1 MNAFALAGALTGLS
15 SLGSGIF
22 VFSRAPTQKLNQ
34 LWLGFSVAVTSWG
47 FGSMWIALEGDPTR
61 ALLAWR
67 LSFAFGVLGIAIL
80 FFRLVCTFCQ
90 VRYPR
95 LLLVAY
101 TLGLFHIPIIFTDV
115 FFSEVRLAFSSFY
128 YAVPGPFFPVF
139 VVFWVGLIA
148 VGHRILWMAFRDAS
162 PLRRK
167 QIASFSLAT
176 ALGFVGGSLSYL
188 PFYHIDLYPWG
199 HFAIPIGQLMMAY
212 AMLKYR
218 VMDVA
223 LVLEKGLS
231 FLAVF
236 AVAGI
241 PALAVLTWAQVVYF
255 GGINVQFTLMLASLF
270 LIVALGSF
278 TLRRRTEQVVGQ
290 TLFKGR
296 YETAA
301 TLSTF
306 SRALVTI
313 LDFKAL
319 TQTIVNTLVQV
330 MALRSALLFILDHE
344 KPLFVQIAS
353 AGKLRNSQL
362 PVSFK
367 KNDSL
372 PSLLHVK
379 PTTLVREELEYL
391 NHAGEFTD
399 VVQALHTLEAEVCVP
414 LMNKGRLLGFC
425 LLGERSGYDSYSNDD
440 LELLTTLAHEA
451 AIALDNAI
459 LYEDLKRSQSLLW
472 RTDRLRSLEI
482 MAGGF
487 AHEIRNPLTSI
498 KTFVELA
505 PDRSGDQDFLR
516 HFGTVVFEDVAR
528 IERLT
533 QEIMDYAR
541 QEGPQLQE
549 EDLNDIVSSCLYLFE
564 VRTGGKPLS
573 VEKQLHAGLPSVK
586 VDRRQMKQV
595 LLNMFFNALESMLP
609 DGGTLRVRT
618 HFLAKGNQD
627 HHVQVEIEDTGC
639 GIHSDN
645 LEHIFDPFF
654 TTKHESRE
662 REGTG
667 LGLTIAHQIIREHGG
682 KIEVQS
688 ILNQGST
695 FLVTLPTSPTSLQG
709 EAKSVIQ
716 HNEE

>member
-34 LWLGFSVAVTSWG
+34 LWLAFSVAVTSWG
-47 FGSMWIALEGDPTR
+47 FGSMWIALEIDPTR

-67 LSFAFGVLGIAIL
+67 LSFAFGVLGISIL

-95 LLLVAY
+95 LLVVVYGIGFLQLPV
-101 TLGLFHIPIIFTDV
+101 IFTDV
-115 FFSEVRLAFSSFY
+115 FFSGVRLAFSSFY

-139 VVFWVGLIA
+139 VVFWFGLIA
-148 VGHRILWMAFRDAS
+148 VGHRVLWKAYREAS

-176 ALGFVGGSLSYL
+176 ALGFTGGSFSYL

-199 HFAIPIGQLMMAY
+199 HFAIPIGQTMMAY

-223 LVLEKGLS
+223 VVLEKGLS
-231 FLAVF
+231 FLTVF

-241 PALAVLTWAQVVYF
+241 PALGALTWAQVVYF
-255 GGINVQFTLMLASLF
+255 GGVNIQFTLMLASLF
-270 LIVALGSF
+270 LIVALGPF
-278 TLRRRTEQVVGQ
+278 TLMRRTEQVVGQ

-296 YETAA
+296 HQTAES
-301 TLSTF
+301 LSTF

-319 TQTIVNTLVQV
+319 TQTIVNTLVHV
-330 MALRSALLFILDHE
+330 MALRSALLYILDQE

-353 AGKLRNSQL
+353 AGKLRTVQGSL
-362 PVSFK
+362 SFK

-372 PSLLHVK
+372 PALLNAK

-391 NHAGEFTD
+391 NQAGEFSD
-399 VVQALHTLEAEVCVP
+399 VIQTMQNLEAEVCVP

-425 LLGERSGYDSYSNDD
+425 LLGARSGFDSYSNDD

-451 AIALDNAI
+451 AIALDNAL

-533 QEIMDYAR
+533 QEILDYAR
-541 QEGPQLQE
+541 QEGPRLQE
-549 EDLNDIVSSCLYLFE
+549 EDLNEIVNSCLYLFE
-564 VRTGGKPLS
+564 VRAGGKPLI
-573 VEKQLHAGLPSVK
+573 VEKQFHSGLPSVK
-586 VDRRQMKQV
+586 VDRQQMKQV
-595 LLNMFFNALESMLP
+595 FLNVLFNALESMLP
-609 DGGTLRVRT
+609 DGGTLRVKT

-654 TTKHESRE
+654 TTKHESHE

-688 ILNQGST
+688 IPSQGST
-695 FLVTLPTSPTSLQG
+695 FLVTLPTSAKSFQG
-709 EAKSVIQ
+709 EVKRAIPS
-716 HNEE
+716 

>member
-34 LWLGFSVAVTSWG
+34 LWLAFSVAVTSWG

-67 LSFAFGVLGIAIL
+67 LSFAFGVLGIAIG

-90 VRYPR
+90 VSYPR
-95 LLLVAY
+95 LLLGVY
-101 TLGLFHIPIIFTDV
+101 GLGLLQLPVIFTDF
-115 FFSEVRLAFSSFY
+115 FFSGVRLAFSSFF
-128 YAVPGPFFPVF
+128 YAVPGRFFPAF

-148 VGHRILWMAFRDAS
+148 IGHRILWKAFREAS

-167 QIASFSLAT
+167 QIASFSFAT
-176 ALGFVGGSLSYL
+176 ALGFTGGSLSYL

-199 HFAIPIGQLMMAY
+199 HFAIPIGQIMMAY

-223 LVLEKGLS
+223 IVLEKGLS
-231 FLAVF
+231 FLTVF

-241 PALAVLTWAQVVYF
+241 PALGVLTWAQVVYF
-255 GGINVQFTLMLASLF
+255 GGINIQFTLMLASLF

-296 YETAA
+296 HQTAE
-301 TLSTF
+301 TLSAF

-319 TQTIVNTLVQV
+319 TQTIVDTLVHV
-330 MALRSALLFILDHE
+330 MALRSALLFILDQE
-344 KPLFVQIAS
+344 KPFFVQIAS
-353 AGKLRNSQL
+353 AGTLTPAQGS
-362 PVSFK
+362 VSFK
-367 KNDSL
+367 KHDAL
-372 PSLLHVK
+372 PALLHAK

-391 NHAGEFTD
+391 NQAGEFSD
-399 VVQALHTLEAEVCVP
+399 VIQTMQKLEAEICVP

-425 LLGERSGYDSYSNDD
+425 LLGERSGFESYSNDD

-451 AIALDNAI
+451 AIALDNAL

-533 QEIMDYAR
+533 QEILDYAR

-549 EDLNDIVSSCLYLFE
+549 EDLNEIVSSCLYLVE
-564 VRTGGKPLS
+564 VRTGGKPLI
-573 VEKQLHAGLPSVK
+573 VEKQFHSGLPSVK
-586 VDRRQMKQV
+586 VDRQQMKQV
-595 LLNMFFNALESMLP
+595 FLNVFFNALESMLP
-609 DGGTLRVRT
+609 DGGTLRVKT

-654 TTKHESRE
+654 TTKHESHE

-682 KIEVQS
+682 KIDVHS
-688 ILNQGST
+688 IQHQGTT
-695 FLVTLPTSPTSLQG
+695 FLVTLPTSNKAVQGAVKKALQ
-709 EAKSVIQ
+709 
-716 HNEE
+716 N

>member
-22 VFSRAPTQKLNQ
+22 VFSRAPHQKLNQ
-34 LWLGFSVAVTSWG
+34 WWLAFSVAVTSWG

-67 LSFAFGVLGIAIL
+67 LSFAFGVLGIAIC

-90 VRYPR
+90 VSYPR
-95 LLLVAY
+95 LLVIVY
-101 TLGLFHIPIIFTDV
+101 GLGLLQLPVIFTDL
-115 FFSEVRLAFSSFY
+115 FFSGVRLAFSSFF
-128 YAVPGPFFPVF
+128 YAEPGPVFPAF

-148 VGHRILWMAFRDAS
+148 IGHRILWKAYRDAS

-176 ALGFVGGSLSYL
+176 ALGFTGGSLSYL

-199 HFAIPIGQLMMAY
+199 HFAIPIGQIMMAY

-223 LVLEKGLS
+223 FVLEKGLS
-231 FLAVF
+231 FLTVF
-236 AVAGI
+236 AVAGL
-241 PALAVLTWAQVVYF
+241 PALGVLTWAQVVYF
-255 GGINVQFTLMLASLF
+255 GGINIQFTLMLASLF

-296 YETAA
+296 YQTAE
-301 TLSTF
+301 TLSAF

-319 TQTIVNTLVQV
+319 TQTIVNTLVHV
-330 MALRSALLFILDHE
+330 MALRSALLFILDQE
-344 KPLFVQIAS
+344 KPVFVQIAS
-353 AGKLRNSQL
+353 AGNLRRAQDS
-362 PVSFK
+362 VSFK

-372 PSLLHVK
+372 PALLHAK

-391 NHAGEFTD
+391 NQAGEFSD
-399 VVQALHTLEAEVCVP
+399 VIQTLQQLEAEICVP

-425 LLGERSGYDSYSNDD
+425 LLGERSGFDSYSNDD

-451 AIALDNAI
+451 AIALDNAL

-533 QEIMDYAR
+533 QEILEYAR
-541 QEGPQLQE
+541 QKGPQLQE
-549 EDLNDIVSSCLYLFE
+549 EDLNDIVNSCLYLFE
-564 VRTGGKPLS
+564 VRTGGKPLM
-573 VEKQLHAGLPSVK
+573 VEKQFHSGLPSVN
-586 VDRRQMKQV
+586 VDRQQMKQV
-595 LLNMFFNALESMLP
+595 FLNVFFNAFESMLP
-609 DGGTLRVRT
+609 DGGTLRVKT

-654 TTKHESRE
+654 TTKHESHE

-667 LGLTIAHQIIREHGG
+667 LGLTIAHQIILEHGG
-682 KIEVQS
+682 KIEVKS
-688 ILNQGST
+688 IQNQGST
-695 FLVTLPTSPTSLQG
+695 FLVTLPTSNKALQG
-709 EAKSVIQ
+709 DVKKAIQ
-716 HNEE
+716 N